1 MKGQR
6 WLGPV
11 MFMPAILYI
20 VALVGVPFA
29 TVIILAGL
37 TAIPRDIPEAAA
49 VDGAGFFR
57 TLFQITIP
65 MMLPIINVAV
75 LFGIIFTFTDMTVI
89 YILTR
94 GGPFDSTQV
103 IPSLAFFTG
112 ILGSDLAEGAAISI
126 FMVPL
131 LVIVS
136 YFMLRTAHRTEVT

>member
-1 MKGQR
+1 MG
-6 WLGPV
+6 
-11 MFMPAILYI
+11 
-20 VALVGVPFA
+20 
-29 TVIILAGL
+29 
-37 TAIPRDIPEAAA
+37 DC
-49 VDGAGFFR
+49 
-57 TLFQITIP
+57 
-65 MMLPIINVAV
+65 
-75 LFGIIFTFTDMTVI
+75 FGIILRVTDMTVI